1 MSCKNETSVMDVSE
15 IKHIQFGILSV
26 DEIERNAVCIVDNT
40 NMSGPGSVYDERMG
54 VTESGRVCLSC
65 GQTNRQCPGHYG
77 CIKLTRPIFHPMYY
91 RHAVAMLN
99 LFCSYCSR
107 LYTTEEHLLLERIV
121 GRMDK
126 ISEYMAG
133 VCMCAHCGQPRRN
146 YMFLSSESSIVYTV
160 KSTRQ
165 ESKVQHA
172 ISADE
177 ALSIFASVKDSDV
190 RLLGINP
197 ENMRPRSLVMEYV
210 VVIPTKSRPYI
221 ISDGTTCDDDMTVVY
236 QSIVRNNEKVL
247 TDPSKQD
254 SIVFLVTTLMNNS
267 DGRSKHNN
275 GGRPIKGIKER
286 ISGKDGII
294 RNNMS
299 GKRVNQSART
309 VIGPDPTLCT
319 DEVAVPEK
327 IAAKLTVPETVNSL
341 NIHKLQEIV
350 DLGKANYVLRNGS
363 KINLAYACVKQ
374 ATEMFPGDTVF
385 RGEAVV
391 HGDYKQGDVIKRG
404 ETRIPY
410 CPSQKRE
417 YKICLGDTV
426 ERHLHDGDI
435 ILINRQPTL
444 HKCSMLAKRV
454 VVRPGKTMRLNL
466 ATTKVFNADFD
477 GDEMNIHV
485 PQDYVARAELSEL
498 VSTGKNVVS
507 AQSSRPHISIVQD
520 GMLGAYLMTKN
531 DYPVPTHI
539 FNDICMSFTNS
550 IDVERIADVVSK
562 AGRTGRALVS
572 LILPGDFTYRT
583 GVDIRDGVLYSG
595 AVTKSVVASIIH
607 TLYKDYSKQA
617 LLGSDNQG
625 LCGTSVVMSFV
636 NNIQFAAYG
645 WLQHFGFSIGLGDC
659 IPSAELEENVSRTVA
674 QCFAEAARTF
684 DAVKNSR
691 WWNPVAPRIRDAKV
705 AMTLAKARDR
715 GMKIAKDSLSPDNGF
730 VATVTSGSKG
740 DYFNV
745 CQITGLLGQQNVSGK
760 PIQPMLNEKTRALP
774 HFPFETGCEDFTSTG
789 FVTHSFIRGLKPHE
803 YFFHAM
809 SGREGVSDT
818 ALKTAVSGYTQRK
831 MVKMLEDIQV
841 KYDGTVRNS
850 AGEIIQWEYAA
861 DGLDRT
867 ETILRDGE
875 SDFCDIARL
884 VDRLNA
890 KI

>member
-1 MSCKNETSVMDVSE
+1 MKSRPRAGKHNNNMDCSE
-15 IKHIQFGILSV
+15 IKCIQFGILSAE
-26 DEIERNAVCIVDNT
+26 EIERNAACVVDNT

-54 VTESGRVCLSC
+54 VTESGKVCPSC
-65 GQTNRQCPGHYG
+65 GLNNRQCPGHYG
-77 CIKLTRPIFHPMYY
+77 CIRLARPMFHPMYY
-91 RHAVAMLN
+91 RHAVTMLN
-99 LFCSYCSR
+99 LFCSHCSC
-107 LYTTEEHLLLERIV
+107 LYTTEKHLLLEKIV
-121 GRMDK
+121 GRLEK
-126 ISEYMAG
+126 IAEHVAG
-133 VCMCAHCGQPRRN
+133 IQACLECGHERRN
-146 YMFLSSESSIVYTV
+146 YMFQSSESSIVYT
-160 KSTRQ
+160 TRA
-165 ESKVQHA
+165 EDRRK

-177 ALSIFASVKDSDV
+177 ALAIFASVKDRDV

-210 VVIPTKSRPYI
+210 VVIPTKSRPYV

-247 TDPSKQD
+247 ADPSKQE
-254 SIVFLVTTLMNNS
+254 SIIFLVTTLMNNS

-309 VIGPDPTLCT
+309 VIGPDPTLRT
-319 DEVAVPEK
+319 GEVAVPEK
-327 IAAKLTVPETVNSL
+327 IAAKLTVPETVNAR
-341 NIHKLQEIV
+341 NISELQATV
-350 DLGKANYVLRNGS
+350 NAGKANYVLRNGS
-363 KINLAYACVKQ
+363 KINLAYACVRQ
-374 ATEMFPGDTVF
+374 ASEVLPGDEVS
-385 RGEAVV
+385 RNGVPVRDGRYRA
-391 HGDYKQGDVIKRG
+391 GDVVARG
-404 ETRIPY
+404 RETFAFQPAE
-410 CPSQKRE
+410 KRE
-417 YKICLGDTV
+417 YKLCVGDTV
-426 ERHLHDGDI
+426 ERHLRDGDI

-485 PQDYVARAELSEL
+485 PQDYVARAELAEL
-498 VSTGKNVVS
+498 VSTGNNMIS

-531 DYPVPTHI
+531 DYAIPTHI
-539 FNDICMSFTNS
+539 FNDICMSL
-550 IDVERIADVVSK
+550 DGVDMGRIPAVVGK
-562 AGRTGRALVS
+562 LGRVGKALVS
-572 LILPGDFTYRT
+572 LILPEDFSYSHGDVRIER
-583 GVDIRDGVLYSG
+583 GVFLQG
-595 AVTKSVVASIIH
+595 AITKSVAAAIVH
-607 TLYKDYSKQA
+607 TLYKDYGRA
-617 LLGSDNQG
+617 LL
-625 LCGTSVVMSFV
+625 FV
-636 NNIQFAAYG
+636 DNIQFAAYG
-645 WLQHFGFSIGLGDC
+645 WLQHFGFSIGLKDC
-659 IPSAELEENVSRTVA
+659 IPTAALESSVSRTVA
-674 QCFAEAARTF
+674 QCFAEAARTV
-684 DAVKNSR
+684 DAVKN
-691 WWNPVAPRIRDAKV
+691 PRIRDAKV
-705 AMTLAKARDR
+705 AVTLAKARDR
-715 GMKIAKDSLSPDNGF
+715 GMKIAKESLSADNGF

-745 CQITGLLGQQNVSGK
+745 CQITGLLGQQNVGGK

-774 HFPFETGCEDFTSTG
+774 HFPLEKEGDDFAATG
-789 FVTHSFIRGLKPHE
+789 FVTHSFIRGLQPHE

-841 KYDGTVRNS
+841 RYDGTVRNS

-867 ETILRDGE
+867 ETILRGGE
-875 SDFCDIARL
+875 SEFCDIARL

-890 KI
+890 AVENK